1 MAVQFTAPFGGLI
14 GNKVMLAKFGSHHGN
29 DMAVTASADRIF
41 SDRKFGGKRTADRII
56 FGSYGRYVAE
66 QIIQLF

>member
-1 MAVQFTAPFGGLI
+1 
-14 GNKVMLAKFGSHHGN
+14 MLAKFGSHHGN